1 MNNYKS
7 AQNESIFDV
16 ALKNSGMDSIGLLL
30 ASNPGLIQPDGSIS
44 QGRVTHKVDRSEPVG
59 GLEAFQ
65 SGTFQAA
72 QSAQVLQNVVNDNVP
87 QTDGKVVVNVSGQN
101 QSFFDFATGHYGSAN
116 YVGHLL
122 ENNPSVIQS
131 DGTIQQF
138 RSVYRVDNA
147 IGKSDEIERVNEQ
160 TTEVQKIQGDPLYLS
175 TTRQTVFDVCLT
187 QYGGIEALPFLL
199 ADNAGSVK
207 SDGSFKQFRE
217 LYNIRKLSFVNLGL
231 KSKMLA
237 LKPESVETPKGG
249 AWITEDWQDWWTE
262 DNQSWQTEQ

>member
-1 MNNYKS
+1 MNYKS

-30 ASNPGLIQPDGSIS
+30 ASNPGLIQPDGSIQ
-44 QGRVTHKVDRSEPVG
+44 QGRVTHKVDGSEPVG
-59 GLEAFQ
+59 GLETFQ
-65 SGTFQAA
+65 SGTLQSGQITPVSSKVLDTNAA
-72 QSAQVLQNVVNDNVP
+72 
-87 QTDGKVVVNVSGQN
+87 QTDGKIGVKISGQN
-101 QSFFDFATGHYGSAN
+101 QSFFDFATRQYGSAN

-122 ENNPSVIQS
+122 ETNPGVIQS

-138 RSVYRVDNA
+138 RSVYRVDNPVA
-147 IGKSDEIERVNEQ
+147 KSDEIERVNEQ
-160 TTEVQKIQGDPLYLS
+160 TTAVQRIQGDPLYLS
-175 TTRQTVFDVCLT
+175 STRQTVFDVCLT
-187 QYGGIEALPFLL
+187 QYGGVEALPFLL
-199 ADNAGSVK
+199 ADNSESVK

-237 LKPESVETPKGG
+237 LKPESVETPSGG
-249 AWITEDWQDWWTE
+249 AWITEDGQDWWTE